1 MRKKISSKVVRS
13 VPLSNEQQF
22 EYGTCTYNIHPKTDK
37 SSSGRFTYTWKL
49 HKAWIS
55 FDDACAAKFLDSFA

>member
-1 MRKKISSKVVRS
+1 MRKKISSKVIRS

-37 SSSGRFTYTWKL
+37 SFSGLFTYTWKL
-49 HKAWIS
+49 HKDSIT
-55 FDDACAAKFLDSFA
+55 FGDACTAKFLDSFA